1 MQVICFFAIKNTRPL
16 HLLLITFISL
26 MKLLRKKKK
35 KPRNLRG
42 WRWKKEWNNYK
53 RSSTSNCLT
62 PEPED
67 VLQLSV
73 TSSPC
78 VRDKFNMLY
87 KIHYILRP
95 FPISVA
101 INQEIHLFKVT
112 YGELITQKIL
122 TTSFSKIKV
131 LYYTWH
137 SYTERCGFKD

>member
-35 KPRNLRG
+35 NLEIWG
-42 WRWKKEWNNYK
+42 DEGEK
-53 RSSTSNCLT
+53 RSEIIIN
-62 PEPED
+62 
-67 VLQLSV
+67 VLPLQTVCHQSQKTFCNYQWLPLRVSE
-73 TSSPC
+73 TG
-78 VRDKFNMLY
+78 FNMLY